1 MTTAANKMMPNGL
14 LLGYRQWGYSRY
26 GYVAFPIQ
34 FTSFRKIAILHAGN
48 NFMIAKA
55 LEDNSLNGFTLSI
68 KDLTEPSTNAVD
80 ADGFYDAHYIA
91 IGK

>member
-1 MTTAANKMMPNGL
+1 
-14 LLGYRQWGYSRY
+14 
-26 GYVAFPIQ
+26 
-34 FTSFRKIAILHAGN
+34 
-48 NFMIAKA
+48 MIAKA

-80 ADGFYDAHYIA
+80 AAGFYDAHYIA

>member
-1 MTTAANKMMPNGL
+1 MDRHWAIDSGDILCMAMWCSRFNLHL
-14 LLGYRQWGYSRY
+14 LK
-26 GYVAFPIQ
+26 
-34 FTSFRKIAILHAGN
+34 KIAIFHAGN

-55 LEDNSLNGFTLSI
+55 LEDNSLNGFTLSV